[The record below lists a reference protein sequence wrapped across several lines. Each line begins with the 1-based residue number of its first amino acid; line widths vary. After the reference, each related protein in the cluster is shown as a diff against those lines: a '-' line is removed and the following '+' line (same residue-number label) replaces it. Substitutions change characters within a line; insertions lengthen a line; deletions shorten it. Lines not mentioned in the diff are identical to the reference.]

1 MGVSDVL
8 ARLAVRQA
16 HVLVVE
22 AVGHWLTRVAV
33 ERLTSARGWHLAV
46 SPADADILA
55 VCGSTGPE
63 LTRALASLWDQF
75 PGPRARIDVAS
86 PDRAAAALE
95 HAEAALRSTVRQQA
109 DSSARAGHGT
119 DDGDRPPAR
128 HDDHP
133 AAPHG
138 DHPAAS
144 HGDHPAASHG
154 DHPAAPHGDHPA
166 AQHAGTDTG
175 AAQSPP
181 GGGIALAHGG
191 EDRDG
196 LEMDVLHVR
205 LGPVL
210 PAWPTGLVLRCHL
223 HGDVIGE
230 AQACVV
236 DAAQRGHAAGG
247 HRTSKAGPDAGEF
260 AARRCDNVAR
270 VLALAG
276 WSDAAGRARVVRDLL
291 LADKRSAAATELE
304 RLRRQLRR
312 SRLLRLSLRR
322 VGPLGPGELTRLRLA
337 PELAGDVWDRLDG
350 MLDRADR
357 AVSGGTG
364 AVTAL
369 PVTPPEAV
377 ASVVSGWDVA
387 TARLIVASLDI
398 DVLGAVS
405 DG

>member
-22 AVGHWLTRVAV
+22 AAGHWLTRVAV

-95 HAEAALRSTVRQQA
+95 HAEAALRSTVRQEA

-128 HDDHP
+128 HD
-133 AAPHG
+133 
-138 DHPAAS
+138 
-144 HGDHPAASHG
+144 

-230 AQACVV
+230 AQAYVV

-260 AARRCDNVAR
+260 AAQRCDNVAR

-276 WSDAAGRARVVRDLL
+276 WSDAAGRARIVRDLL
-291 LADKRSAAATELE
+291 LADKRSAAVTELV

-369 PVTPPEAV
+369 PVTSPEAV

>member
-22 AVGHWLTRVAV
+22 AAGHWLTRVAV

-119 DDGDRPPAR
+119 DDGGRPPAR
-128 HDDHP
+128 HD
-133 AAPHG
+133 
-138 DHPAAS
+138 
-144 HGDHPAASHG
+144 

-175 AAQSPP
+175 AAQSAP

-247 HRTSKAGPDAGEF
+247 HRSSKAGPDAGEF

-291 LADKRSAAATELE
+291 LADKRSAAATELV

>member
-22 AVGHWLTRVAV
+22 AAGHWLTRVAV

-119 DDGDRPPAR
+119 DDGGRPPAR
-128 HDDHP
+128 
-133 AAPHG
+133 
-138 DHPAAS
+138 
-144 HGDHPAASHG
+144 HG

-247 HRTSKAGPDAGEF
+247 NRTSKAGPDAGEF
-260 AARRCDNVAR
+260 APRRCDNVAR

>member
-1 MGVSDVL
+1 MGVSDAL

-22 AVGHWLTRVAV
+22 AAGHWLTRVAV
-33 ERLTSARGWHLAV
+33 ERLTSARGWQLAA

-63 LTRALASLWDQF
+63 LTRAVASLWDQF

-86 PDRAAAALE
+86 PDRADAALD

-119 DDGDRPPAR
+119 DDGDRPPA
-128 HDDHP
+128 
-133 AAPHG
+133 
-138 DHPAAS
+138 S

-154 DHPAAPHGDHPA
+154 DRPAAR
-166 AQHAGTDTG
+166 HAGTDSG
-175 AAQSPP
+175 AAQSAP
-181 GGGIALAHGG
+181 GGGIALAHGS

-247 HRTSKAGPDAGEF
+247 HTTSKAGLDAGEF
-260 AARRCDNVAR
+260 AAQRCDNVAR

-291 LADKRSAAATELE
+291 LADRRSAAATELV
-304 RLRRQLRR
+304 RLRRQIRR
-312 SRLLRLSLRR
+312 SPLLRWSLRR

-350 MLDRADR
+350 MLDRADL

-364 AVTAL
+364 AVTDL
-369 PVTPPEAV
+369 PVTSPDAV

-398 DVLGAVS
+398 DVLGAVP

>member
-1 MGVSDVL
+1 MGVSDAL

-22 AVGHWLTRVAV
+22 AAGHWLTRVAV

-55 VCGSTGPE
+55 VCGSTEPE

-133 AAPHG
+133 AAH
-138 DHPAAS
+138 
-144 HGDHPAASHG
+144 
-154 DHPAAPHGDHPA
+154 
-166 AQHAGTDTG
+166 HAGTDTG
-175 AAQSPP
+175 AAQSAP

-230 AQACVV
+230 AQAYVV

-247 HRTSKAGPDAGEF
+247 HRTSKAGPDVGEF
-260 AARRCDNVAR
+260 AAQRCDNVAR

-291 LADKRSAAATELE
+291 LADKRSAAATELV

-350 MLDRADR
+350 MLDRADL

-369 PVTPPEAV
+369 PATPPEAV

>member
-1 MGVSDVL
+1 MGVSGAL
-8 ARLAVRQA
+8 ARLAARHA

-22 AVGHWLTRVAV
+22 AAGHWLTRVAV
-33 ERLTSARGWHLAV
+33 ERLTHARGWQLAP

-63 LTRALASLWDQF
+63 LTLALASLWDQV
-75 PGPRARIDVAS
+75 PGPRVRIDVAS
-86 PDRAAAALE
+86 PDRADTALD
-95 HAEAALRSTVRQQA
+95 HAEAVLRSTTRQQA
-109 DSSARAGHGT
+109 DSNARAPHGS
-119 DDGDRPPAR
+119 DG
-128 HDDHP
+128 
-133 AAPHG
+133 G
-138 DHPAAS
+138 DHPAAR
-144 HGDHPAASHG
+144 HGDHP
-154 DHPAAPHGDHPA
+154 P
-166 AQHAGTDTG
+166 AQHGGTGSG
-175 AAQSPP
+175 AAHSAP

-230 AQACVV
+230 AQASVV
-236 DAAQRGHAAGG
+236 DAAQGGHAAGG
-247 HRTSKAGPDAGEF
+247 HVAAQAGPDAEAF
-260 AARRCDNVAR
+260 AAQRCDNVAR
-270 VLALAG
+270 VLVLAG
-276 WSDAAGRARVVRDLL
+276 WPDAAGRARVVRDLL
-291 LADKRSAAATELE
+291 LADKRSAAATELV
-304 RLRRQLRR
+304 RLRRQVRR
-312 SRLLRLSLRR
+312 SRLLRWSLRR
-322 VGPLGPGELTRLRLA
+322 VGPLGPGELARLRLA
-337 PELAGDVWDRLDG
+337 PDLGGDVWDRLDG
-350 MLDRADR
+350 MLDRADL
-357 AVSGGTG
+357 ALGGGAG
-364 AVTAL
+364 AVTDR

>member
-22 AVGHWLTRVAV
+22 APGHWLTRVAV

-119 DDGDRPPAR
+119 DDDRPPAQ
-128 HDDHP
+128 HD
-133 AAPHG
+133 
-138 DHPAAS
+138 
-144 HGDHPAASHG
+144 

-175 AAQSPP
+175 AAQSAP

-230 AQACVV
+230 AQAYVV

-247 HRTSKAGPDAGEF
+247 HRSSKAGPDAGEF

>member
-22 AVGHWLTRVAV
+22 AAGHWLTRVAV

-128 HDDHP
+128 
-133 AAPHG
+133 
-138 DHPAAS
+138 
-144 HGDHPAASHG
+144 HG

>member
-22 AVGHWLTRVAV
+22 AAGHWLTRVAV

-95 HAEAALRSTVRQQA
+95 HAEAALGSTVRQQA

-138 DHPAAS
+138 DHPAA
-144 HGDHPAASHG
+144 
-154 DHPAAPHGDHPA
+154 
-166 AQHAGTDTG
+166 QHAGTNTG
-175 AAQSPP
+175 AAQSAP

-230 AQACVV
+230 AKAYVV

-247 HRTSKAGPDAGEF
+247 HRSSKAGPDAGEF

-276 WSDAAGRARVVRDLL
+276 WSDAAGRARVIRDLL
-291 LADKRSAAATELE
+291 LADKRSAAATELV

-337 PELAGDVWDRLDG
+337 PELAGDVWERLDG

>member
-138 DHPAAS
+138 DHPAA
-144 HGDHPAASHG
+144 
-154 DHPAAPHGDHPA
+154 
-166 AQHAGTDTG
+166 QHAGTDTG

-247 HRTSKAGPDAGEF
+247 NRTSKAGPDAGEF